1 VKELLS
7 DIPPNLAE
15 EVVRGKI
22 RLSGGG
28 ALLPGLAY
36 RIEAAADIAVVVVE
50 DPLRCVVRGAA
61 LILEQG
67 TS

>member
-1 VKELLS
+1 
-7 DIPPNLAE
+7 
-15 EVVRGKI
+15 
-22 RLSGGG
+22 
-28 ALLPGLAY
+28 LLPGLAY